1 MGRLYVYPARSY
13 NSKTADMDVMRSPNL
28 FPAGV
33 TITVSSRSTI
43 ERNSSG
49 IMLLPLRSKKALT
62 APIAAPIVPQGEI
75 HVRVKHVPYSLVE
88 RLNYSAIRMK
98 FHNRPYEGYTKS
110 LARNHCTDEI
120 WTRVSGDK
128 MHTYS

>member
-1 MGRLYVYPARSY
+1 MGRLYVYPATSY

-43 ERNSSG
+43 ERNTSG

-75 HVRVKHVPYSLVE
+75 HVRMKHVPCNLV
-88 RLNYSAIRMK
+88 K
-98 FHNRPYEGYTKS
+98 
-110 LARNHCTDEI
+110 
-120 WTRVSGDK
+120 
-128 MHTYS
+128 